1 MLPIWLLVASV
12 WEQVRSG
19 RFDADLSAV
28 GPRST
33 SPSHSLERL
42 HGTSWRPL
50 DVPGQPLTSTLIIR
64 HITHSPK
71 IFLILLS
78 CHPPNSCFSRWYSP
92 SLLTILIFTIPKV
105 DKNKC
110 GHFRAKVARAP
121 LSAYCAGRLFCYFA
135 WPWHPTEHRAN
146 FCRKPHC
153 AALQELSTP
162 CSAVALPSPALS
174 VRVCLDP
181 AGSRCYRPSN
191 LGTARGKTAFHGRFI
206 CTAVCG
212 ARSPPDY
219 FTQSDW
225 TSCHIMHRRRDL
237 LRRQVRCVR
246 SRCAATTHVWLYNNL
261 DFPQHLKLS
270 KMCGRYWARKYLY
283 IIGQFFNNKI
293 PPRFLLVQH
302 QLMLLSGLWISEG
315 GSSHVR
321 ADC

>member
-50 DVPGQPLTSTLIIR
+50 DVPAQPLTSTLIIR

-92 SLLTILIFTIPKV
+92 LSSSSSPFQKWTKTNAVISEPRLRGRPSLHIVL
-105 DKNKC
+105 
-110 GHFRAKVARAP
+110 AA
-121 LSAYCAGRLFCYFA
+121 YFA
-135 WPWHPTEHRAN
+135 ILHGHGAPSSSRAS

-162 CSAVALPSPALS
+162 WSAVALPSPALS

-191 LGTARGKTAFHGRFI
+191 LGTARGKTAFHGRSF

-261 DFPQHLKLS
+261 DFLQHLKLS